1 MLAENLSLWLAFV
14 VGLVSFVSPC
24 VLPLVPAYIGYMGGK
39 VTNTVSNQVVLS
51 GGNQAALRVS
61 ASMRFNTAA
70 NGVAFV
76 LGFTV
81 VFVLIGILTTAFVQ
95 QVGGRNVN
103 ILTDVIARF
112 GGVLIIFFG
121 LHFMGV
127 LPRLF
132 NRLLGSSIHLLASP
146 LITIVMAL
154 TVTAL
159 LLWGFTGTLIPALY
173 TVIPTTLGDSVL
185 LNWSTVVALIGV
197 GAMLLWLVLG
207 GAFNQSQVFWSG
219 LIARIQTLLYTDT
232 RGDMRPRTGQGYLGS
247 AIMGVI
253 FSAGWTPCIGPV
265 YGAVLTLAAQTGDVG
280 RAAPLLAAYS
290 LGLGV
295 PFVLTAILLDSA
307 QGLLRRLQRNM
318 RTIET
323 ISGIIL
329 IIIGISVATQSLQ
342 NLSQVL
348 AGEYSDAAIAFE
360 EQVVNQLTG
369 QGSANTQPLP
379 TAIPAT
385 TVPSQSASAD
395 EPVVGTAIGNR
406 APVFTTINDQGETI
420 ALEQFQGEYV
430 LLNFWATWCGPCRVE
445 MPDMEVVYQAR
456 AGQGFNVLAIN
467 NSESL
472 DQVTAFRD
480 EVNVTFPFLMDEDGS
495 IQRHYGVISY
505 PSSFLVDPNGVI
517 VERHFGPMTPETI
530 TAMTDRLGQ

>member
-1 MLAENLSLWLAFV
+1 MIAENLSLGLAFI
-14 VGLVSFVSPC
+14 VGLISFVSPC

-39 VTNTVSNQVVLS
+39 VTNTVSNQVVMT
-51 GGNQAALRVS
+51 GGNQAALRVT
-61 ASMRFNTAA
+61 AATRFNTAA

-81 VFVLIGILTTAFVQ
+81 VFVLLGILTTAFVQ
-95 QVGGRNVN
+95 QVGGRNIS

-112 GGVLIIFFG
+112 GGVLIVFFG

-132 NRLLGSSIHLLASP
+132 NRLLGQSNHLLASP
-146 LITIVMAL
+146 LLTIGMAL
-154 TVTAL
+154 ALTAL

-173 TVIPTTLGDSVL
+173 TTIPTTAGDSVF
-185 LNWSTVVALIGV
+185 LNWSTVVAIIGV
-197 GAMLLWLVLG
+197 GVLLLWLMLG
-207 GAFNQSQVFWSG
+207 GAFNQPQAFWSR
-219 LIARIQTLLYTDT
+219 LITRIQTLLYTDT
-232 RGDMRPRTGQGYLGS
+232 RGDMHPRTGQGYLGS

-280 RAAPLLAAYS
+280 RAAPLLTAYS

-307 QGLLRRLQRNM
+307 QGLLHRLQRNM
-318 RTIET
+318 RTIELV
-323 ISGIIL
+323 SGIIL
-329 IIIGISVATQSLQ
+329 VIIGISVATQSLQ

-369 QGSANTQPLP
+369 QGSANTQPVP

-385 TVPSQSASAD
+385 ADPAQSASVD
-395 EPVVGTAIGNR
+395 EAVAGNAVGNR
-406 APVFTTINDQGETI
+406 APSFTTVTDQGASLT
-420 ALEQFQGEYV
+420 LEQFQGEYV

-445 MPDMEVVYQAR
+445 MPDMEAVVQAR
-456 AGQGFNVLAIN
+456 ADQGFNVLAIN

-472 DQVTAFRD
+472 EQMTTFRQ
-480 EVNVTFPFLMDEDGS
+480 EIGVTFPFLLDEDGS
-495 IQRHYGVISY
+495 IQRLYGVISY
-505 PSSFLVDPNGVI
+505 PSSFLVDPNGII
-517 VERHFGPMTPETI
+517 VERHFGPMTAETI
-530 TAMTDRLGQ
+530 QAMADRSAQ